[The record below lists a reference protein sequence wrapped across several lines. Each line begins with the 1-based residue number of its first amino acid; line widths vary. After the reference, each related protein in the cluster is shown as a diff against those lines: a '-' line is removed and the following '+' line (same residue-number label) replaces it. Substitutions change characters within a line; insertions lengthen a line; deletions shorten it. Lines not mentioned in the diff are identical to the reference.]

1 MTMPD
6 AEQRT
11 SGPQSGSE
19 DAGTVQFAERAKAA
33 EPESTSEGERG
44 LLDTIDALKSEQGKN
59 EERIRE
65 LEDLLLRGR
74 AELENLR
81 KRFQKESQEALKYAI
96 DPFVKDLLP
105 SIDNL
110 ERALE
115 AAKGTDN
122 SEALLQGVTLT
133 LGELKRALAKHGVQE
148 VNSVGLAFDPR
159 VHEAIESQE
168 TEDVPSGHVAK
179 EYQKGYALHGRLIRP
194 ARVSVSANRAAKEP

>member
-1 MTMPD
+1 MPD

-33 EPESTSEGERG
+33 ATESISEGERG

-122 SEALLQGVTLT
+122 SEALVQGVTLT
-133 LGELKRALAKHGVQE
+133 LCELKRTLAKHNVQE

-194 ARVSVSANRAAKEP
+194 ARVSVSANRAVKEP

>member
-1 MTMPD
+1 MLD
-6 AEQRT
+6 AEQGI

-19 DAGTVQFAERAKAA
+19 DAGMAQIAEGADMP
-33 EPESTSEGERG
+33 EPESISEEERG
-44 LLDTIDALKSEQGKN
+44 LLDTIDSLKSELGKN

-65 LEDLLLRGR
+65 LEDMLLRGR

-81 KRFQKESQEALKYAI
+81 KRLQKESQEALKYAI
-96 DPFVKDLLP
+96 GPFVRDLLS

-115 AAKGTDN
+115 AAKSTDN
-122 SEALLQGVTLT
+122 SEALVQGVTLT
-133 LGELKRALAKHGVQE
+133 LDELKRTLAKHGVQE
-148 VNSVGLAFDPR
+148 VNTVGYAFDPR

-179 EYQKGYALHGRLIRP
+179 EYQKGYALHGRLLRP
-194 ARVSVSANRAAKEP
+194 ARVSVSTNRTVKEP

>member
-1 MTMPD
+1 MPD
-6 AEQRT
+6 AEQET
-11 SGPQSGSE
+11 LGPQGGPK
-19 DAGTVQFAERAKAA
+19 DAETVQIAETA
-33 EPESTSEGERG
+33 ETPEPGSIAEGERG
-44 LLDTIDALKSEQGKN
+44 LLDTIDALKSELGKN

-81 KRFQKESQEALKYAI
+81 KRFQRESQEALKYAI
-96 DPFVKDLLP
+96 DPFVRDLLP

-110 ERALE
+110 ERTLE

-122 SEALLQGVTLT
+122 SEALVQGVALT
-133 LGELKRALAKHGVQE
+133 LGELKRNLVKHGVQE
-148 VNSVGLAFDPR
+148 VESVGLAFDPR

-168 TEDVPSGHVAK
+168 TEDVPNGHVAK

-194 ARVSVSANRAAKEP
+194 AKVGVSANKAVKEP

>member
-6 AEQRT
+6 AEQWT

-19 DAGTVQFAERAKAA
+19 DAGTVQIAERADT
-33 EPESTSEGERG
+33 PESESISEEERR
-44 LLDTIDALKSEQGKN
+44 LLDTIDALKSELAKS

-96 DPFVKDLLP
+96 GPFVRDLLS

-122 SEALLQGVTLT
+122 SEALVQGVTLT
-133 LGELKRALAKHGVQE
+133 LGELKRTLAKHGVQE

-168 TEDVPSGHVAK
+168 TEDVPSGHIAK

-194 ARVSVSANRAAKEP
+194 ARVSVSANRAVKEP